1 MQHHVARHFE
11 QHIANEENTRT
22 DAKHIGCQA
31 DIIVHVKRGVAD
43 IHTVEI
49 VDDKADKAE
58 QNDPQ
63 IELANGAVAQVGRC
77 ADRTQ
82 SGIDHDVLPG
92 LRSRSSMSGMQ

>member
-11 QHIANEENTRT
+11 QHVANEENART
-22 DAKHIGCQA
+22 NAEHIRRQT
-31 DIIVHVKRGVAD
+31 DIIVHVKRGIAY

-49 VDDKADKAE
+49 VDDEADKAE

-63 IELANGAVAQVGRC
+63 IELANGTVAQVGRC

-92 LRSRSSMSGMQ
+92 LRSHSSMSGMQ